1 MDAQTPPRAPTVW
14 SRRRFLRNAG
24 GAVGVLSLGQL
35 LAACASDEARA
46 TFSDAPAGLV
56 NFANWPY
63 YLDRDGTP
71 TNGPGPFRPSLEA
84 FTDETGILVNYRE
97 VIPDAETF
105 FKMIEPRLA
114 ANQPTGWDIIVITN
128 GSTLTKMIQLD
139 YLEEL
144 PSDRRPNFDRFAADE
159 VKDPIYDPGNAHT
172 MAWQSGIT
180 GIAYNPQFTGRPITS
195 MEDLFSDEFAG
206 KVGMFGDN
214 VDLPNLALV
223 AIGVDP
229 AESTEADWRAA
240 AEKLRKQRA
249 DGVLRGYYK
258 QNYIRALANGELA
271 VSMAWSGDVFQQNIE
286 GDPDGMQFVIPDEG
300 AVLWTDTMCVP
311 KNAEHP
317 ADAITLMDHVFTPE
331 TAATIAAWVNY
342 ITPVPQAQD
351 VLLAR
356 ADETDDPDD
365 AASLTAV
372 AESPLVFLS
381 DADRGRLRTYR
392 ELRTPDE
399 LAVWAEIFGEFYL

>member
-24 GAVGVLSLGQL
+24 GAVGMLSLGQV

-46 TFSDAPAGLV
+46 TFSGAPAGLV

-71 TNGPGPFRPSLEA
+71 TTGPGPFRPSLEA
-84 FTDETGILVNYRE
+84 FTDETGIVVNYRE

-128 GSTLTKMIQLD
+128 GSTLTKMIQLG

-144 PSDRRPNFDRFAADE
+144 PADRRPNFDRFAADE

-180 GIAYNPQFTGRPITS
+180 GIASNPQFTGRPITS

-356 ADETDDPDD
+356 ADETDDPDE

-399 LAVWAEIFGEFYL
+399 LAVWAEVFGEFYL

>member
-1 MDAQTPPRAPTVW
+1 MDGHMPTSSPTVW
-14 SRRRFLRNAG
+14 SRRRFLRTAG
-24 GAVGVLSLGQL
+24 GAVGVLSFGQL
-35 LAACASDEARA
+35 LAACS
-46 TFSDAPAGLV
+46 SQPSAPSFTDQPSGLV

-114 ANQPTGWDIIVITN
+114 AGEPTGWDIAVITN
-128 GSTLTKMIQLD
+128 GSTLTKMIQLG

-144 PSDRRPNFDRFAADE
+144 PANQRPNFDRHAADE
-159 VKDPIYDPGNAHT
+159 VKDPVYDPGNRYT

-180 GIAYNPQFTGRPITS
+180 GIAYNPQFTDRPIS
-195 MEDLFSDEFAG
+195 SVDDLFSDEFAG
-206 KVGMFGDN
+206 RVGMFNDN

-229 AESTEADWRAA
+229 ADSTPDDWRAA
-240 AEKLRKQRA
+240 AEKLSRQRS
-249 DGVLRGYYK
+249 DKILRGYYK

-271 VSMAWSGDVFQQNIE
+271 LTMAWSGDVFQQNVE

-300 AVLWTDTMCVP
+300 ALLWTDAMVVP
-311 KNAEHP
+311 KHAEHP
-317 ADAITLMDHVFTPE
+317 ADAIRLMDHVFAPE
-331 TAATIAAWVNY
+331 PAATIAAWVNY
-342 ITPVPQAQD
+342 ITPVPEAQD
-351 VLLAR
+351 VMLAR
-356 ADETDDPDD
+356 AEETDDPEE
-365 AASLTAV
+365 AASLRAV

-381 DADRGRLRTYR
+381 EEDRGRLRSYR
-392 ELRTPDE
+392 ELRTAEE
-399 LAVWAEIFGEFYL
+399 LALWGEIFGEFYL